1 MKDSCAFK
9 HVRTQKDLIWVAVE
23 GSYKLQSISL
33 RRENHTRQTNF
44 DSFLHG
50 GFKGAVT
57 HETVL
62 NYR

>member
-1 MKDSCAFK
+1 MKDTCAFK

-23 GSYKLQSISL
+23 GSYKLESISL
-33 RRENHTRQTNF
+33 RRENHTRQTKF

-50 GFKGAVT
+50 GFKETVS

>member
-1 MKDSCAFK
+1 MKDTYAFK

-23 GSYKLQSISL
+23 GSYKLESISL

-50 GFKGAVT
+50 GFKRTVS